1 MRYSPNPDQKEITL
15 KDFAG
20 YARPRSKSY
29 TRRWILCEMLAWGG
43 ILIAVLGVYFTNQL
57 MDSFPE
63 LVRFLGRISLSL
75 IPFFPML
82 RRLAARYRVDSLD
95 EILSDNRATILYL
108 RPFSHHA
115 HETPS
120 RLKRPSEMILRAALK
135 NVCPLVAVGN
145 PEEGLP
151 PLGATRIYFPKS
163 EWKDRVAELMS
174 FSSLVIIE
182 TGRVSSNL
190 NITYEDYP
198 EGLTWEMETAT
209 SCVKSGTLLVSFI

>member
-75 IPFFPML
+75 IPFF
-82 RRLAARYRVDSLD
+82 
-95 EILSDNRATILYL
+95 LYL
-108 RPFSHHA
+108 RPFSHDA

-120 RLKRPSEMILRAALK
+120 GLKRPSEMILRAALK
-135 NVCPLVAVGN
+135 NVGPLVAVGK

-151 PLGATRIYFPKS
+151 PLGATRIYFQ
-163 EWKDRVAELMS
+163 
-174 FSSLVIIE
+174 
-182 TGRVSSNL
+182 
-190 NITYEDYP
+190 
-198 EGLTWEMETAT
+198 
-209 SCVKSGTLLVSFI
+209 